1 MAFRKISDAKAD
13 PSVPGSGR
21 AWAGQVTLSSGTYT
35 LDYSADLP
43 GVDADLDAEPYI
55 VATAKAAPDEA
66 GVSSAG
72 TSQATISDGSGA
84 NSDTVNVLVVE
95 Q

>member
-1 MAFRKISDAKAD
+1 MAFKKISDARAD

-21 AWAGQVTLSSGTYT
+21 VWAGQVTLSSGTYT

-43 GVDADLDAEPYI
+43 GVDGDLDAEPYI
-55 VATAKAAPDEA
+55 TATAKAAPDDA
-66 GVSSAG
+66 GVASAG
-72 TSQATISDGSGA
+72 TSQASISDGSE
-84 NSDTVNVLVVE
+84 SSTDTVNVLVVE